1 MGWKDEGSVAK
12 WKYGKGSCAARR
24 FDDAMCAM
32 ARSKFDEAANTVGI
46 HRLAGLVGGSE
57 C

>member
-1 MGWKDEGSVAK
+1 MKHQWQSG
-12 WKYGKGSCAARR
+12 KYGKGSCAARR